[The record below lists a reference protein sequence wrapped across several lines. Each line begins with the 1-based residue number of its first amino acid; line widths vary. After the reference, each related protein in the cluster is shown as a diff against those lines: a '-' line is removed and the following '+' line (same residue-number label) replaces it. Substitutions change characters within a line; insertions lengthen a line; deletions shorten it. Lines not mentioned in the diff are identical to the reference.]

1 MNIVEMLLQASLPVQ
16 GVMLILSLFSVLSW
30 SYVIGFW
37 SEYGRLQGELQRFS
51 RQFLAAKDLN
61 TFYREL
67 NRRRRRQI
75 GMALIFSTG
84 FQEIQLLKEETTLTP
99 ERALH
104 NAEKAMSAA
113 LLREEQALTNH
124 LGFLATV
131 GSISPYIGLF
141 GTVWGVMLAFHSIGD
156 NLQASLAI
164 VAPGI
169 SEALLATA
177 MGLFAAIPA
186 VMAYNH
192 FLRHAQNLLS
202 QYEAFLEECLVLFSQ
217 EVFSGESA

>member
-1 MNIVEMLLQASLPVQ
+1 MEMLLQASLPVQ
-16 GVMLILSLFSVLSW
+16 GVMIILFFFSFMSW
-30 SYVIGFW
+30 TYILGLW

-51 RQFLAAKDLN
+51 RQFLSAKDLT

-67 NRRRRRQI
+67 NRRRRRQY
-75 GMALIFSTG
+75 GMSLIFLTG
-84 FQEIQLLKEETTLTP
+84 YQEIQLRTEEKFLTP
-99 ERALH
+99 ERALQ
-104 NAEKAMSAA
+104 NAEKAMNAA
-113 LLREEQALTNH
+113 LLREEQSLTAN

-156 NLQASLAI
+156 NLQASLAV

-192 FLRHAQNLLS
+192 FLRRAQGILS
-202 QYEAFLEECLVLFSQ
+202 QYEAFLEECLVLFGQ
-217 EVFSGESA
+217 EVFSGETA